1 MNTYTL
7 LLHQATIVVS
17 DWDLPNA
24 TSIRAQI
31 YLLAHTKNW
40 NTPMTNITEFVPI
53 PFETYNLHELQR
65 QYGMDITQTLSATH
79 ECSYWHSE
87 STTIVRFRP
96 RLKGNV
102 QWNHLQYIMLDL
114 MNCARTID
122 SQSGEYNPI
131 INQIDWGKI
140 QSHTDAIV
148 QLLEPLMQ
156 TE

>member
-1 MNTYTL
+1 
-7 LLHQATIVVS
+7 
-17 DWDLPNA
+17 
-24 TSIRAQI
+24 
-31 YLLAHTKNW
+31 
-40 NTPMTNITEFVPI
+40 MTNITEFVPI
-53 PFETYNLHELQR
+53 PFETYNLQELQR
-65 QYGMDITQTLSATH
+65 QYGMDIAQTLCATH
-79 ECSYWHSE
+79 ECSYWHGE

-131 INQIDWGKI
+131 INQIDWDKI

-148 QLLEPLMQ
+148 KLLQPLMQ